1 MRFSPAARVAL
12 AAVVV
17 AAAVACASKGGI
29 DGYPPGGDPNQGG
42 ASSGGL
48 PPPRPPDQINDGGS
62 FNVGNRGKDGGGGK
76 PDGSRPDAPDGS
88 MPVNAP
94 EGGGGPDSGPLM
106 PDTGVTGDDATGN
119 TDSGAPDATMPDS
132 GDTDSGSTGD
142 ASDGG
147 VVGPPD
153 ACAWSLGAGDV
164 AIVEL
169 MIASQAG
176 PGDRGEW
183 FEVQSTRQC
192 SVNLNGL
199 HVESQGATDGSIFSL
214 DVTTDL
220 WVPPNGFVVVA
231 DSADP
236 VVDDD
241 LPGTL
246 LVWNAVDPADTL
258 DDTGGQLTL
267 SAGQTI
273 VDSLPY
279 PAFQLYAGTSIS
291 FPADCAWSD
300 RASWARWSYSFNEW
314 TTGFFGTPNADN
326 TDVACY

>member
-1 MRFSPAARVAL
+1 MRPSLARVAL
-12 AAVVV
+12 CAFVV
-17 AAAVACASKGGI
+17 AAVACASK
-29 DGYPPGGDPNQGG
+29 DGLDGNQPPVDPNLGG
-42 ASSGGL
+42 GSSGGL
-48 PPPRPPDQINDGGS
+48 PPPRQPDQTNDGGS
-62 FNVGNRGKDGGGGK
+62 FNVGNRGSDGGK

-94 EGGGGPDSGPLM
+94 EAGGVPDAGSPGQ
-106 PDTGVTGDDATGN
+106 DSGVTGDDASTGA
-119 TDSGAPDATMPDS
+119 DSEAPDATM
-132 GDTDSGSTGD
+132 TDSGTDDGGSGSDAGD
-142 ASDGG
+142 DGG

-153 ACAWSLGAGDV
+153 ACAWPLGAGDV

-169 MIASQAG
+169 MIASQQG

-199 HVESQGATDGSIFSL
+199 HVESQGANDGSVFSL

-220 WVPPNGFVVVA
+220 WIPPNGFVVVA

-236 VVDDD
+236 TVDNN

-246 LVWNAVDPADTL
+246 LVWNAADPADTL

-279 PAFQLYAGTSIS
+279 PAFVLYLGTSIS
-291 FPADCAWSD
+291 FPADCSWSD
-300 RASWARWSYSFNEW
+300 RSSWARWSYSFNEW
-314 TTGFFGTPNADN
+314 TPGFFGTPNADN